1 MGKVLKLTIFTF
13 LGLSR
18 FLSQF
23 WHQMGPKEG
32 EILILEK
39 NDEEQSC
46 LFYWDLSDALS
57 LVKIGPQ
64 IKKLVFLFFWDL
76 VVIGQFL
83 HQGGQK
89 RVKYWF

>member
-23 WHQMGPKEG
+23 WHQRGPREG

-46 LFYWDLSDALS
+46 LFCWDLSDALS
-57 LVKIGPQ
+57 LVKIGSQ
-64 IKKLVFLFFWDL
+64 IKKLVFLLFWDL
-76 VVIGQFL
+76 VVFRPILTSKGA
-83 HQGGQK
+83 
-89 RVKYWF
+89 

>member
-46 LFYWDLSDALS
+46 LFYQNLQNTLSNI
-57 LVKIGPQ
+57 KIGPQ
-64 IKKLVFLFFWDL
+64 IKKLVILDL
-76 VVIGQFL
+76 VDFTVTLPQS
-83 HQGGQK
+83 QK
-89 RVKYWF
+89 VE